1 MVAITYWA
9 FGHIGAGRRNLYNYY
24 RWLGD
29 ETATFMAADELI
41 FNPALADL
49 DQVARVAGIVL

>member
-1 MVAITYWA
+1 
-9 FGHIGAGRRNLYNYY
+9 LYNYY

-41 FNPALADL
+41 FNPTLADL
-49 DQVARVAGIVL
+49 DQVARVAGTVL